1 MILYSNP
8 VTEAIEKTLFDWP
21 LWSAIIA
28 TISVISLGFFLTVKG
43 IINKDWDQAFIR
55 FVMLLGLPSLVLKSF
70 LTDIDFDR
78 FISELSVIILGFIFY
93 LIMTIISRI
102 FFLKYNRDI
111 QDTLAMCVALG
122 STAYFGLPLIRELFG
137 KQGELTAN
145 NFNISYWVF
154 LCSVGFL
161 IMSKDNTIIT
171 QAGLLT
177 KSDLKI
183 KKETLT
189 KIEMQ
194 ELQVEQKALKKQ
206 IRKDGLVEARKMR
219 NANLKKIF
227 SNPVLI
233 ATIAGFTIWATQLIP
248 GIQFVSY
255 NGVDKFSPFRVD
267 LLFPPI
273 SNILTALSAVCTPLA
288 WIAIGMK
295 MAKGN
300 IKQALKDKNVWYGT
314 FIRIIVVPIIAL
326 LLTLVV
332 AGIGQASG
340 AWAIDGMQLSVILIL
355 AATPPANVIVV
366 YAINFNKEPELA
378 CNLTSISTIAAI
390 ITMPIW
396 TVIGSVLGTTQ
407 LFT

>member
-1 MILYSNP
+1 MNIYSSAVN
-8 VTEAIEKTLFDWP
+8 EAISKTLLDWP

-28 TISVISLGFFLTVKG
+28 TISVISLGFILTVKG
-43 IINKDWDQAFIR
+43 IINKDWDQAFIK

-70 LTDIDFDR
+70 LADIDIDK

-93 LIMTIISRI
+93 LIMTMVSRV

-111 QDTLAMCVALG
+111 QDTLAMCVSLG
-122 STAYFGLPLIRELFG
+122 STAYFGLPLIREMFG
-137 KQGELTAN
+137 TPGELTAN

-161 IMSKDNTIIT
+161 IMSKDNTITT
-171 QAGLLT
+171 QVGLFT
-177 KSDLKI
+177 KTELKL
-183 KKETLT
+183 KKENLT
-189 KIEMQ
+189 PAEM
-194 ELQVEQKALKKQ
+194 ELLLKDQTQLKKQ
-206 IRKDGLVEARKMR
+206 LKQDGLVEARKMR

-233 ATIAGFTIWATQLIP
+233 ATMIGFFIWATQLIP
-248 GIQFVSY
+248 GIRFVSY
-255 NGVDKFSPFRVD
+255 NGVDKFSPLRVD
-267 LLFPPI
+267 LIFPPI
-273 SNILTALSAVCTPLA
+273 ANILTALAAVCTPLA

-300 IKQALKDKNVWYGT
+300 IKKAIKDKNVWYAT

-326 LLTLVV
+326 ILTIIV
-332 AGIGQASG
+332 ATIGNASG
-340 AWAIDGMQLSVILIL
+340 GWTIDGIQLSVILIM

-366 YAINFNKEPELA
+366 YAINFDKEPELA

-390 ITMPIW
+390 VTMPIW
-396 TVIGSVLGTTQ
+396 TVIGAVLGSTPI
-407 LFT
+407 FN